1 MLALVLFLQLAKGCK
16 IIHRLSN
23 IFYRLKFLQKD
34 VDSMFKNKNFSILLF
49 GRLIT
54 NFGDSIYSI
63 ATLTLIYTLT
73 KSTFY
78 SGITLFLISFTA
90 ILQIFVSPIISK
102 FNVKRFL
109 IISQL
114 FQAIILLAITY
125 LIYINK
131 LQITTL
137 IIFIVCISFI
147 NQIVYPVQL
156 ALLPKI
162 VKQEDL
168 VKANSLFSIA
178 YQGSDALFNSIGGF
192 IITVFGT
199 IYAFIINSITF
210 FINSFIFIFLS
221 NNLSKNSNTIQE
233 NYFSKLS
240 SGIKIWNTP
249 LLKPLLIGIIIIN
262 FSTSS
267 LLTLLP
273 EYSETS
279 YFYGILLS
287 ASGLGILI
295 GAFLSNS
302 QTLKNIR
309 LSALYTTFTLGIALS
324 WGALSIVNNN
334 SITNKIVNFLLFLFG
349 WILIGILNTYSQT
362 MIQCIIS
369 KDKLDVAM
377 STMIG
382 LSIALSPLGAL
393 LAGVLSIK
401 YSIKTIIII
410 TSLLIFSIFLFWLF
424 NKNIRNL
431 PSFSKL
437 LEIRN

>member
-1 MLALVLFLQLAKGCK
+1 
-16 IIHRLSN
+16 
-23 IFYRLKFLQKD
+23 
-34 VDSMFKNKNFSILLF
+34 MFKNKNFSILLF

-63 ATLTLIYTLT
+63 ATLTLIYSLT

-90 ILQIFVSPIISK
+90 ILQIFISPIISK
-102 FNVKRFL
+102 FDVKKFL

-114 FQAIILLAITY
+114 IQAIILLVITY
-125 LIYINK
+125 LIFINK
-131 LQITTL
+131 LHITTL

-147 NQIVYPVQL
+147 NQIVYPIQL

-162 VKQEDL
+162 VRQEDL
-168 VKANSLFSIA
+168 IKVNSLFSIT

-192 IITVFGT
+192 IITIFGT
-199 IYAFIINSITF
+199 IYAFIINSLTF
-210 FINSFIFIFLS
+210 FINSVLFIFLS
-221 NNLSKNSNTIQE
+221 SDLSKNEKTITTQE
-233 NYFSKLS
+233 NYLSKLS
-240 SGIKIWNTP
+240 NGIKIWNAP

-262 FSTSS
+262 FSISS
-267 LLTLLP
+267 LLTILP

-295 GAFLSNS
+295 GAFLSNKKI
-302 QTLKNIR
+302 LKNIR
-309 LSALYTTFTLGIALS
+309 LGTLYITFAFGIAVS
-324 WGALSIVNNN
+324 WGLLSILNNN
-334 SITNKIVNFLLFLFG
+334 SITNRIINFSLFLFG

-362 MIQCIIS
+362 MIQCIVN

-382 LSIALSPLGAL
+382 LSIAFSPLGAL
-393 LAGVLSIK
+393 MAGILSIK
-401 YSIKTIIII
+401 YNTKIIIII
-410 TSLLIFSIFLFWLF
+410 TSLLILSIFLFWLF
-424 NKNIRNL
+424 NNNIRKL
-431 PSFSKL
+431 PSFSNLTEKDNIL
-437 LEIRN
+437 

>member
-1 MLALVLFLQLAKGCK
+1 
-16 IIHRLSN
+16 
-23 IFYRLKFLQKD
+23 
-34 VDSMFKNKNFSILLF
+34 MFKNKNFSILLF

-90 ILQIFVSPIISK
+90 ILQIFVSPLISK

-125 LIYINK
+125 LIYVNK

-147 NQIVYPVQL
+147 NQIVYPIQL

-210 FINSFIFIFLS
+210 FINSAIFIFLS
-221 NNLSKNSNTIQE
+221 NDLSKNTNSVQE

-249 LLKPLLIGIIIIN
+249 LLKPLLIGITIIN

-302 QTLKNIR
+302 QMLKNIR
-309 LSALYTTFTLGIALS
+309 LSVLYTTFTLGIGLS

-334 SITNKIVNFLLFLFG
+334 SIPNKIINFSLFLFG

-382 LSIALSPLGAL
+382 LSIAFSPLGAL

-437 LEIRN
+437 LEIRD

>member
-1 MLALVLFLQLAKGCK
+1 
-16 IIHRLSN
+16 
-23 IFYRLKFLQKD
+23 
-34 VDSMFKNKNFSILLF
+34 MFKNKNFSILLF

-90 ILQIFVSPIISK
+90 ILQIFVSPLISK

-137 IIFIVCISFI
+137 IIFIVCLSFI

-192 IITVFGT
+192 IITAFGT

-210 FINSFIFIFLS
+210 FINSFIFVFLS
-221 NNLSKNSNTIQE
+221 NNLSKNTNSIQE
-233 NYFSKLS
+233 NYFTKLS

-302 QTLKNIR
+302 QILKNIR
-309 LSALYTTFTLGIALS
+309 LSVLYTTFTLGIGLS
-324 WGALSIVNNN
+324 WGALSILNNN
-334 SITNKIVNFLLFLFG
+334 SITNKIINFSLFLFG

-382 LSIALSPLGAL
+382 LSIAFSPLGAL

-437 LEIRN
+437 LEIRD

>member
-1 MLALVLFLQLAKGCK
+1 
-16 IIHRLSN
+16 
-23 IFYRLKFLQKD
+23 
-34 VDSMFKNKNFSILLF
+34 MFKNKNFSILLF

-78 SGITLFLISFTA
+78 SGITLFLVSFTA
-90 ILQIFVSPIISK
+90 ILQIFISPLISK

-109 IISQL
+109 IVSQL
-114 FQAIILLAITY
+114 FQAIILLVITY
-125 LIYINK
+125 LIYVNK

-147 NQIVYPVQL
+147 NQIVYPIQL

-210 FINSFIFIFLS
+210 FINSAIFIFLS
-221 NNLSKNSNTIQE
+221 NDLSKNTNLIQE
-233 NYFSKLS
+233 NYFTKLS
-240 SGIKIWNTP
+240 SGIKIWNTS

-302 QTLKNIR
+302 QILKNIR
-309 LSALYTTFTLGIALS
+309 LSVLYTTFTLGIGLS
-324 WGALSIVNNN
+324 WGALSILNNN
-334 SITNKIVNFLLFLFG
+334 SITNKIINFSLFLFG

-369 KDKLDVAM
+369 KDKLNVAM

-382 LSIALSPLGAL
+382 LSIAFSPLGAL

-437 LEIRN
+437 LEIRD

>member
-1 MLALVLFLQLAKGCK
+1 
-16 IIHRLSN
+16 
-23 IFYRLKFLQKD
+23 
-34 VDSMFKNKNFSILLF
+34 MFKNKNFSILLF

-90 ILQIFVSPIISK
+90 ILQIFISPLISK

-125 LIYINK
+125 LIYVNK

-147 NQIVYPVQL
+147 NQIVYPIQL

-178 YQGSDALFNSIGGF
+178 YQGSNALFNSIGGF

-210 FINSFIFIFLS
+210 FINSTIFIFLS
-221 NNLSKNSNTIQE
+221 NDLSKNTNSVQE

-240 SGIKIWNTP
+240 SGIKIWTTP

-295 GAFLSNS
+295 GASLSNS
-302 QTLKNIR
+302 QILKNIR
-309 LSALYTTFTLGIALS
+309 LSVLYTTFTLGIGLS
-324 WGALSIVNNN
+324 WGALSILNNN
-334 SITNKIVNFLLFLFG
+334 SITNKIINFSLFLFG

-382 LSIALSPLGAL
+382 LSIAFSPLGAL

-437 LEIRN
+437 LEIRD

>member
-1 MLALVLFLQLAKGCK
+1 
-16 IIHRLSN
+16 
-23 IFYRLKFLQKD
+23 
-34 VDSMFKNKNFSILLF
+34 MFKNKNFSILLF

-90 ILQIFVSPIISK
+90 ILQIFVSPLISK

-114 FQAIILLAITY
+114 FQAIILLVITY
-125 LIYINK
+125 LIYVNK

-178 YQGSDALFNSIGGF
+178 YQGSDAFFNSIGGF

-210 FINSFIFIFLS
+210 FINSFIFISLS
-221 NNLSKNSNTIQE
+221 NNLSKNTNTIQE

-295 GAFLSNS
+295 GAFLSNNKI
-302 QTLKNIR
+302 LKNIR
-309 LSALYTTFTLGIALS
+309 LSVLYTTFTLGIALS
-324 WGALSIVNNN
+324 WSPLSILNNN
-334 SITNKIVNFLLFLFG
+334 SITNKIINFLLFLFG

-382 LSIALSPLGAL
+382 LSIAFSPLGAL
-393 LAGVLSIK
+393 LAGVLSVK

-437 LEIRN
+437 LEIRD

>member
-1 MLALVLFLQLAKGCK
+1 
-16 IIHRLSN
+16 
-23 IFYRLKFLQKD
+23 
-34 VDSMFKNKNFSILLF
+34 MFKNKNFSILLF

-54 NFGDSIYSI
+54 NLGDSIYSI

-90 ILQIFVSPIISK
+90 ILQILISPIISK
-102 FNVKRFL
+102 FDVKRFL

-114 FQAIILLAITY
+114 LQAIILLVITY
-125 LIYINK
+125 LICVNK

-147 NQIVYPVQL
+147 NQIVYPIQL

-199 IYAFIINSITF
+199 IYAFITNSITF

-221 NNLSKNSNTIQE
+221 NDLSKNTNTIQE

-240 SGIKIWNTP
+240 SGMKIWNTP

-287 ASGLGILI
+287 VSGLGILI

-302 QTLKNIR
+302 QILKNIR
-309 LSALYTTFTLGIALS
+309 LGVLYTTFTLGIALS

-382 LSIALSPLGAL
+382 LSIAFSPLGAL

-424 NKNIRNL
+424 NNNIRKL

-437 LEIRN
+437 LEKRD

>member
-1 MLALVLFLQLAKGCK
+1 
-16 IIHRLSN
+16 
-23 IFYRLKFLQKD
+23 
-34 VDSMFKNKNFSILLF
+34 MFKNKNFSILLF

-63 ATLTLIYTLT
+63 ATLTLIYSLT

-90 ILQIFVSPIISK
+90 ILQIFISPIISK
-102 FNVKRFL
+102 FDVKKFL

-114 FQAIILLAITY
+114 IQAIILLVITY
-125 LIYINK
+125 LIFINK
-131 LQITTL
+131 LHITTL

-147 NQIVYPVQL
+147 NQIVYPIQL

-162 VKQEDL
+162 VRQEDL
-168 VKANSLFSIA
+168 VKVNSLFSIT

-192 IITVFGT
+192 IITIFGT
-199 IYAFIINSITF
+199 IYAFIINSLTF
-210 FINSFIFIFLS
+210 FINSVLFIFLS
-221 NNLSKNSNTIQE
+221 SDLSKNEKTITTQE
-233 NYFSKLS
+233 NYLSKLS
-240 SGIKIWNTP
+240 NGIKIWNTP

-267 LLTLLP
+267 LLTILP

-295 GAFLSNS
+295 GAFLSNT
-302 QTLKNIR
+302 QILKNIR
-309 LSALYTTFTLGIALS
+309 LSILYTTFTLGIALS
-324 WGALSIVNNN
+324 WGTLSILNNN
-334 SITNKIVNFLLFLFG
+334 SIINKIINFSLFLFG

-382 LSIALSPLGAL
+382 LSIAFSPLGAL
-393 LAGVLSIK
+393 IAGILSIK
-401 YSIKTIIII
+401 YNTKTIIII
-410 TSLLIFSIFLFWLF
+410 TSLLIFCVFLFWLY
-424 NKNIRNL
+424 NNNIRKL
-431 PSFSKL
+431 PSFSNLTKEDNNL
-437 LEIRN
+437 

>member
-1 MLALVLFLQLAKGCK
+1 
-16 IIHRLSN
+16 
-23 IFYRLKFLQKD
+23 
-34 VDSMFKNKNFSILLF
+34 MFKNKNFSILLF

-90 ILQIFVSPIISK
+90 ILQIVVSPLISK

-114 FQAIILLAITY
+114 FQAIILLVITY

-137 IIFIVCISFI
+137 IVFIVCISFI

-221 NNLSKNSNTIQE
+221 NNLSKNTNTIQE

-249 LLKPLLIGIIIIN
+249 LLKPLLIGIIVIN

-295 GAFLSNS
+295 GAFLSNKKIL
-302 QTLKNIR
+302 QNIK
-309 LSALYTTFTLGIALS
+309 LGTLYTTFTLGIALS
-324 WGALSIVNNN
+324 WGSLSILNNN
-334 SITNKIVNFLLFLFG
+334 SITNKIINFLLFLFG

-382 LSIALSPLGAL
+382 LSIAFSPLGAL

-437 LEIRN
+437 LE

>member
-1 MLALVLFLQLAKGCK
+1 
-16 IIHRLSN
+16 
-23 IFYRLKFLQKD
+23 
-34 VDSMFKNKNFSILLF
+34 MFKNKNFSILLF

-63 ATLTLIYTLT
+63 ATLTLIYSLT

-90 ILQIFVSPIISK
+90 ILQIFISPIISK
-102 FNVKRFL
+102 FDVKKFL

-114 FQAIILLAITY
+114 IQAIILLVITY
-125 LIYINK
+125 LIFINK
-131 LQITTL
+131 LHITTL

-147 NQIVYPVQL
+147 NQIVYPIQL
-156 ALLPKI
+156 GLLPKI
-162 VKQEDL
+162 VKQQEL

-199 IYAFIINSITF
+199 IFAFIINSLTF
-210 FINSFIFIFLS
+210 FINSVLFIFLS
-221 NNLSKNSNTIQE
+221 SDLSKNEKNITTQE
-233 NYFSKLS
+233 NYLSKLS
-240 SGIKIWNTP
+240 NGIKIWNTP

-267 LLTLLP
+267 LLTVLP

-295 GAFLSNS
+295 GAFLSNKKI
-302 QTLKNIR
+302 LKNIR
-309 LSALYTTFTLGIALS
+309 LGTLYITFAFGIAVS
-324 WGALSIVNNN
+324 WGLLSILNNN
-334 SITNKIVNFLLFLFG
+334 SITNKIINFSLFLFG

-362 MIQCIIS
+362 MIQCIVN

-382 LSIALSPLGAL
+382 LSIAFSPLGAL
-393 LAGVLSIK
+393 IAGILSIK
-401 YSIKTIIII
+401 YNTKTIIII
-410 TSLLIFSIFLFWLF
+410 TSLLIFCVFLFWLF
-424 NKNIRNL
+424 NNNIRKL
-431 PSFSKL
+431 PSFSNLTKEDNNL
-437 LEIRN
+437 

>member
-1 MLALVLFLQLAKGCK
+1 
-16 IIHRLSN
+16 
-23 IFYRLKFLQKD
+23 
-34 VDSMFKNKNFSILLF
+34 MFKNKNFSILLF

-63 ATLTLIYTLT
+63 ATLTLIYSLT

-90 ILQIFVSPIISK
+90 ILQIFISPIISN
-102 FNVKRFL
+102 FNVKYFL

-114 FQAIILLAITY
+114 LQAIILLVITY
-125 LIYINK
+125 LIFIDK
-131 LQITTL
+131 LHITTL

-147 NQIVYPVQL
+147 NQIVYPIQL
-156 ALLPKI
+156 SLLPKI
-162 VKQEDL
+162 VKQQEL

-199 IYAFIINSITF
+199 IFAFIINSFTF
-210 FINSFIFIFLS
+210 FVNSILFIFLS
-221 NNLSKNSNTIQE
+221 SDLSKNEKTTNSTQE
-233 NYFSKLS
+233 NYLSKLS
-240 SGIKIWNTP
+240 SGIKIWNKP

-267 LLTLLP
+267 LLTVLP

-295 GAFLSNS
+295 GAFLSNT
-302 QTLKNIR
+302 QILKNIR
-309 LSALYTTFTLGIALS
+309 LSILYTTFILGIALS
-324 WGALSIVNNN
+324 WGTLSILNNN
-334 SITNKIVNFLLFLFG
+334 SIINKIINFSLFLFG
-349 WILIGILNTYSQT
+349 WVLIGILNTYSQT
-362 MIQCIIS
+362 MIQCVIS
-369 KDKLDVAM
+369 KDELDVAM

-382 LSIALSPLGAL
+382 LSIAFSPLGAL
-393 LAGVLSIK
+393 IAGILSIK
-401 YSIKTIIII
+401 YNTKTIIII
-410 TSLLIFSIFLFWLF
+410 TSLLIFCVFLFWLF
-424 NKNIRNL
+424 NNNIRKL
-431 PSFSKL
+431 PSFSNLTKEDNNL
-437 LEIRN
+437 

>member
-1 MLALVLFLQLAKGCK
+1 
-16 IIHRLSN
+16 
-23 IFYRLKFLQKD
+23 
-34 VDSMFKNKNFSILLF
+34 MFKNKNFSILLF

-90 ILQIFVSPIISK
+90 ILQIFVSPLISK

-221 NNLSKNSNTIQE
+221 NDLSKNTNTIQE
-233 NYFSKLS
+233 NYFTKLS

-302 QTLKNIR
+302 QILKNIR
-309 LSALYTTFTLGIALS
+309 LSVLYTTFTLGIGLS
-324 WGALSIVNNN
+324 WGALSILNNN
-334 SITNKIVNFLLFLFG
+334 SITNKIINFSLFLFG

-382 LSIALSPLGAL
+382 LSIAFSPLGAL

-437 LEIRN
+437 LEIRD

>member
-1 MLALVLFLQLAKGCK
+1 
-16 IIHRLSN
+16 
-23 IFYRLKFLQKD
+23 
-34 VDSMFKNKNFSILLF
+34 MFKNKNFSLLLF

-90 ILQIFVSPIISK
+90 ILQIFISPIINK

-114 FQAIILLAITY
+114 LQAIILLVITY
-125 LIYINK
+125 LIYVNK
-131 LQITTL
+131 LQITML

-147 NQIVYPVQL
+147 NQIVYPIQL

-178 YQGSDALFNSIGGF
+178 YQGSDALFNSIGGY
-192 IITVFGT
+192 IISIFGT
-199 IYAFIINSITF
+199 IFAFIINSITF
-210 FINSFIFIFLS
+210 FINSTLFIFLS
-221 NNLSKNSNTIQE
+221 DDLSKNENTNTIQE

-279 YFYGILLS
+279 YFYGVLLS

-302 QTLKNIR
+302 QILKNIR
-309 LSALYTTFTLGIALS
+309 LGVLYTTFTLGIGLS
-324 WGALSIVNNN
+324 WGALSIINNN
-334 SITNKIVNFLLFLFG
+334 SITNKIINFSLFLFG

-362 MIQCIIS
+362 MIQCIVS

-382 LSIALSPLGAL
+382 LSIAFSPLGAL
-393 LAGVLSIK
+393 LTGVLSIK
-401 YSIKTIIII
+401 YNIETIIII

-437 LEIRN
+437 LEKGD

>member
-1 MLALVLFLQLAKGCK
+1 
-16 IIHRLSN
+16 
-23 IFYRLKFLQKD
+23 
-34 VDSMFKNKNFSILLF
+34 MFKNKNFSILLF

-63 ATLTLIYTLT
+63 ATLTLIYSLT

-90 ILQIFVSPIISK
+90 ILQIFISPIISN
-102 FNVKRFL
+102 FNVKYFL

-114 FQAIILLAITY
+114 LQAIILLVITY
-125 LIYINK
+125 LIFIDK
-131 LQITTL
+131 LHITTL

-147 NQIVYPVQL
+147 NQIVYPIQL
-156 ALLPKI
+156 SLLPKI
-162 VKQEDL
+162 VKQQEL

-199 IYAFIINSITF
+199 IFAFIINSFTF
-210 FINSFIFIFLS
+210 FVNSILFIFLS
-221 NNLSKNSNTIQE
+221 SDLSKNEKTTNSTQE
-233 NYFSKLS
+233 NYLSKLS
-240 SGIKIWNTP
+240 SGIKIWNKP

-267 LLTLLP
+267 LLTVLP

-295 GAFLSNS
+295 GAFLSNT
-302 QTLKNIR
+302 QILKNIR
-309 LSALYTTFTLGIALS
+309 LSILYTTFTLGIALS
-324 WGALSIVNNN
+324 WETLSILNNN
-334 SITNKIVNFLLFLFG
+334 SIINKIINFSLFLFG
-349 WILIGILNTYSQT
+349 WVLIGILNTYSQT
-362 MIQCIIS
+362 MIQCVIS
-369 KDKLDVAM
+369 KDELDVAM

-382 LSIALSPLGAL
+382 LSIAFSPLGAL
-393 LAGVLSIK
+393 IAGILSIK
-401 YSIKTIIII
+401 YNTKTIIII
-410 TSLLIFSIFLFWLF
+410 TSLLIFCVFLFWLF
-424 NKNIRNL
+424 NNNIRKL
-431 PSFSKL
+431 PSFSNLTKEDNNL
-437 LEIRN
+437 

>member
-1 MLALVLFLQLAKGCK
+1 
-16 IIHRLSN
+16 
-23 IFYRLKFLQKD
+23 
-34 VDSMFKNKNFSILLF
+34 MFKNKNFSILLF

-90 ILQIFVSPIISK
+90 ILQIFVSPLIIK

-114 FQAIILLAITY
+114 FQAIILLTITY

-221 NNLSKNSNTIQE
+221 NNLSKNTNTIQE

-240 SGIKIWNTP
+240 SGMKIWNTP

-302 QTLKNIR
+302 QILKNIR
-309 LSALYTTFTLGIALS
+309 LSVLYTTFTLGIALS
-324 WGALSIVNNN
+324 WSTLSIVNNN
-334 SITNKIVNFLLFLFG
+334 SIINKIINFSLFLFG

-437 LEIRN
+437 LEIID

>member
-1 MLALVLFLQLAKGCK
+1 
-16 IIHRLSN
+16 
-23 IFYRLKFLQKD
+23 
-34 VDSMFKNKNFSILLF
+34 MFKNKNFSLLLF

-90 ILQIFVSPIISK
+90 ILQIFVSPLISK

-210 FINSFIFIFLS
+210 FINTFIFIFLS
-221 NNLSKNSNTIQE
+221 NNLSKNTNTIQE

-302 QTLKNIR
+302 QILKNIR
-309 LSALYTTFTLGIALS
+309 LSTLYTTFTLGIALS

-334 SITNKIVNFLLFLFG
+334 FITNKIVNFLLFLFG

-382 LSIALSPLGAL
+382 LSIAFSPLGAL

-437 LEIRN
+437 LEIRD

>member
-1 MLALVLFLQLAKGCK
+1 
-16 IIHRLSN
+16 
-23 IFYRLKFLQKD
+23 
-34 VDSMFKNKNFSILLF
+34 MFKNKNFSILLF

-90 ILQIFVSPIISK
+90 ILQIFVSPLISK

-125 LIYINK
+125 LIYVNK

-147 NQIVYPVQL
+147 NQIVYPIQL
-156 ALLPKI
+156 SLLPKI
-162 VKQEDL
+162 VKQQEL

-199 IYAFIINSITF
+199 IFAFIINSFTF
-210 FINSFIFIFLS
+210 FVNSILFIFLS
-221 NNLSKNSNTIQE
+221 SDLSKNEKTTNSTQE
-233 NYFSKLS
+233 NYLSKLS
-240 SGIKIWNTP
+240 SGIKIWNKP
-249 LLKPLLIGIIIIN
+249 LLKLLLIGIIIIN

-267 LLTLLP
+267 LLTVLP

-295 GAFLSNS
+295 GAFLSNKKI
-302 QTLKNIR
+302 LKNIR
-309 LSALYTTFTLGIALS
+309 LGTLYITFAFGIAVS
-324 WGALSIVNNN
+324 WGLLSILNNN
-334 SITNKIVNFLLFLFG
+334 SITNKIINFSLFLFG

-362 MIQCIIS
+362 MIQCIVN

-393 LAGVLSIK
+393 FAGILSIK
-401 YSIKTIIII
+401 FNTKIIIII
-410 TSLLIFSIFLFWLF
+410 TSLLIFVVFLLWIH
-424 NKNIRNL
+424 NRKIQKL
-431 PSFSKL
+431 PSFNNL
-437 LEIRN
+437 LEEER

>member
-1 MLALVLFLQLAKGCK
+1 
-16 IIHRLSN
+16 
-23 IFYRLKFLQKD
+23 
-34 VDSMFKNKNFSILLF
+34 MFKNKNFSILLF

-90 ILQIFVSPIISK
+90 ILQIFVSPLISK
-102 FNVKRFL
+102 FNIKRFL

-114 FQAIILLAITY
+114 FQAIILLVITY
-125 LIYINK
+125 LIYVNK

-137 IIFIVCISFI
+137 IVFIVCISFI

-210 FINSFIFIFLS
+210 FVNSFMFIFLS
-221 NNLSKNSNTIQE
+221 NNLSKNTNTVQE

-302 QTLKNIR
+302 QILKNIR
-309 LSALYTTFTLGIALS
+309 LSTLYTTFTLGIALS

-382 LSIALSPLGAL
+382 LSIAFSPLGAL

-437 LEIRN
+437 LEIRD

>member
-1 MLALVLFLQLAKGCK
+1 
-16 IIHRLSN
+16 
-23 IFYRLKFLQKD
+23 
-34 VDSMFKNKNFSILLF
+34 MFKNKNFSILLF

-63 ATLTLIYTLT
+63 ATLTLIYSLT

-90 ILQIFVSPIISK
+90 ILQIFISPIISK
-102 FNVKRFL
+102 FNVKYFL

-114 FQAIILLAITY
+114 LQAIILLVITY
-125 LIYINK
+125 LIFIDK
-131 LQITTL
+131 LHITTL

-147 NQIVYPVQL
+147 NQIVYPIQL

-221 NNLSKNSNTIQE
+221 NNLSKNTNTIQE

-302 QTLKNIR
+302 QILKNIR
-309 LSALYTTFTLGIALS
+309 LSVLYTTFTLGIALS

-382 LSIALSPLGAL
+382 LSIAFSPLGAL

-437 LEIRN
+437 LEIRD

>member
-1 MLALVLFLQLAKGCK
+1 
-16 IIHRLSN
+16 
-23 IFYRLKFLQKD
+23 
-34 VDSMFKNKNFSILLF
+34 MFKNKNFSILLF

-90 ILQIFVSPIISK
+90 ILQIFVSPLISK

-114 FQAIILLAITY
+114 FQAIILLVITY
-125 LIYINK
+125 LIYVNK

-221 NNLSKNSNTIQE
+221 NNLSKNTNTIQE

-302 QTLKNIR
+302 QILKNIR
-309 LSALYTTFTLGIALS
+309 LSVLYTTFTLGIGLS

-334 SITNKIVNFLLFLFG
+334 SITNKIINFSLFLFG

-382 LSIALSPLGAL
+382 LSIAFSPLGAL

-437 LEIRN
+437 LEIRD

>member
-1 MLALVLFLQLAKGCK
+1 
-16 IIHRLSN
+16 
-23 IFYRLKFLQKD
+23 
-34 VDSMFKNKNFSILLF
+34 MFKNKNFSILLF

-90 ILQIFVSPIISK
+90 ILQIFISPLISK

-125 LIYINK
+125 LIYVNK

-147 NQIVYPVQL
+147 NQIVYPIQL

-168 VKANSLFSIA
+168 IKANSLFSIA
-178 YQGSDALFNSIGGF
+178 YQGSDAFFNSIGGF

-210 FINSFIFIFLS
+210 FINSAIFIFLS
-221 NNLSKNSNTIQE
+221 NDLSKNTNSIQE
-233 NYFSKLS
+233 NYFTKLS

-295 GAFLSNS
+295 GAFLSNKKI
-302 QTLKNIR
+302 LKNIR
-309 LSALYTTFTLGIALS
+309 LGTLYITFAFGIAVS
-324 WGALSIVNNN
+324 WGLLSILNNN
-334 SITNKIVNFLLFLFG
+334 SITNKIINFSLFLFG

-362 MIQCIIS
+362 MIQCIVN

-393 LAGVLSIK
+393 FAGILSIK
-401 YSIKTIIII
+401 FNTKIIIII
-410 TSLLIFSIFLFWLF
+410 TSLLIFVVFLLWIH
-424 NKNIRNL
+424 NRKIQKL
-431 PSFSKL
+431 PSFNNL
-437 LEIRN
+437 LEEER

>member
-1 MLALVLFLQLAKGCK
+1 
-16 IIHRLSN
+16 
-23 IFYRLKFLQKD
+23 
-34 VDSMFKNKNFSILLF
+34 MFKNKNFSILLF

-63 ATLTLIYTLT
+63 ATLTLIYSLT

-90 ILQIFVSPIISK
+90 ILQIFISPIISK
-102 FNVKRFL
+102 FDVKKFL

-114 FQAIILLAITY
+114 IQAIILLVITY
-125 LIYINK
+125 LIFINK
-131 LQITTL
+131 LHITTL

-147 NQIVYPVQL
+147 NQIVYPIQL
-156 ALLPKI
+156 GLLPKI
-162 VKQEDL
+162 VKQQEL

-192 IITVFGT
+192 IITIFGS
-199 IYAFIINSITF
+199 IYAFIINSLTF
-210 FINSFIFIFLS
+210 FINSVLFIFLS
-221 NNLSKNSNTIQE
+221 SDLSKNEKTITTQE
-233 NYFSKLS
+233 NYLSKLS
-240 SGIKIWNTP
+240 SGIKIWNKP

-267 LLTLLP
+267 LLTVLP

-295 GAFLSNS
+295 GAFLSNKKI
-302 QTLKNIR
+302 LKNIR
-309 LSALYTTFTLGIALS
+309 LGTLYITFAFGIAVS
-324 WGALSIVNNN
+324 WGLLSILNNN
-334 SITNKIVNFLLFLFG
+334 SITNKIINFSLFLFG

-362 MIQCIIS
+362 MIQCIVN

-382 LSIALSPLGAL
+382 LSIAFSPLGAL
-393 LAGVLSIK
+393 IAGILSIK
-401 YSIKTIIII
+401 YNTKTIIII
-410 TSLLIFSIFLFWLF
+410 TSLLIFCVFLFWLF
-424 NKNIRNL
+424 NNNIRKL
-431 PSFSKL
+431 PSFSNLTKEDNNL
-437 LEIRN
+437 

>member
-1 MLALVLFLQLAKGCK
+1 MFFIVK
-16 IIHRLSN
+16 IFI
-23 IFYRLKFLQKD
+23 KD

-63 ATLTLIYTLT
+63 ATLTLIYSLT

-90 ILQIFVSPIISK
+90 ILQIFISPIISK
-102 FNVKRFL
+102 FDVKKFL

-114 FQAIILLAITY
+114 IQAIILLVITY
-125 LIYINK
+125 LIFINK
-131 LQITTL
+131 LHITTL

-147 NQIVYPVQL
+147 NQIVYPIQL

-162 VKQEDL
+162 VRQEDL
-168 VKANSLFSIA
+168 VKVNSLFSIT

-192 IITVFGT
+192 IITIFGS
-199 IYAFIINSITF
+199 IYAFIINSLTF
-210 FINSFIFIFLS
+210 FINSVLFIFLS
-221 NNLSKNSNTIQE
+221 SDLSKNEKTITTQE
-233 NYFSKLS
+233 NYLSKLS
-240 SGIKIWNTP
+240 NGIKIWNTP

-267 LLTLLP
+267 LLTILP

-295 GAFLSNS
+295 GAFLSNKKI
-302 QTLKNIR
+302 LKNIR
-309 LSALYTTFTLGIALS
+309 LGTLYITFAFGIAVS
-324 WGALSIVNNN
+324 WGLLSILNNN
-334 SITNKIVNFLLFLFG
+334 SITNRIINFSLFLFG

-362 MIQCIIS
+362 MIQCIVN

-382 LSIALSPLGAL
+382 LSIAFSPLGAL
-393 LAGVLSIK
+393 MAGISSIK
-401 YSIKTIIII
+401 YNTKIIIFI
-410 TSLLIFSIFLFWLF
+410 TSLLILSIFLFWLF
-424 NKNIRNL
+424 NNNIRKL
-431 PSFSKL
+431 PSFSNLTEKDNIL
-437 LEIRN
+437 

>member
-1 MLALVLFLQLAKGCK
+1 
-16 IIHRLSN
+16 
-23 IFYRLKFLQKD
+23 
-34 VDSMFKNKNFSILLF
+34 MFKNKNFSILLF

-63 ATLTLIYTLT
+63 ATLTLIYSLT

-90 ILQIFVSPIISK
+90 ILQIFISPIISK
-102 FNVKRFL
+102 FNVKYFL

-114 FQAIILLAITY
+114 LQAIILLVITY
-125 LIYINK
+125 LIFIDK
-131 LQITTL
+131 LHITTL

-147 NQIVYPVQL
+147 NQIVYPIQL
-156 ALLPKI
+156 SLLPKI
-162 VKQEDL
+162 VKQQEL

-199 IYAFIINSITF
+199 IFAFIINSFTF
-210 FINSFIFIFLS
+210 FVNSILFIFLS
-221 NNLSKNSNTIQE
+221 SDLSKNEKTTNSTQE
-233 NYFSKLS
+233 NYLSKLS
-240 SGIKIWNTP
+240 SGIKIWNKP

-267 LLTLLP
+267 LLTVLP

-295 GAFLSNS
+295 GAFLSNT
-302 QTLKNIR
+302 QILKNIR
-309 LSALYTTFTLGIALS
+309 LSILYTTFTLGIALS
-324 WGALSIVNNN
+324 WGTLSILNNN
-334 SITNKIVNFLLFLFG
+334 SIINKIINFSLFLFG
-349 WILIGILNTYSQT
+349 WVLIGILNTYSQT
-362 MIQCIIS
+362 MIQCVIS
-369 KDKLDVAM
+369 KDELDVAM

-382 LSIALSPLGAL
+382 LSIAFSPLGAL
-393 LAGVLSIK
+393 IAGILSIK
-401 YSIKTIIII
+401 YNTKTIIII
-410 TSLLIFSIFLFWLF
+410 TSLLIFCVFLFWLF
-424 NKNIRNL
+424 NNNIRKL
-431 PSFSKL
+431 PSFSNLTKEDNNL
-437 LEIRN
+437 

>member
-1 MLALVLFLQLAKGCK
+1 
-16 IIHRLSN
+16 
-23 IFYRLKFLQKD
+23 
-34 VDSMFKNKNFSILLF
+34 MFKNKNFSILLF

-63 ATLTLIYTLT
+63 AILSLIYTLT

-78 SGITLFLISFTA
+78 SGITLFLISFTS
-90 ILQIFVSPIISK
+90 ILQIFISPIISK
-102 FNVKRFL
+102 FDVKKFL

-114 FQAIILLAITY
+114 LQAIILLFITY
-125 LIYINK
+125 LIFIDK
-131 LQITTL
+131 LHITTL

-147 NQIVYPVQL
+147 NQIVYPIQL
-156 ALLPKI
+156 GLLPKI
-162 VKQEDL
+162 VKQQEL

-192 IITVFGT
+192 IITIFGS
-199 IYAFIINSITF
+199 IYAFIINSLTF
-210 FINSFIFIFLS
+210 FINSVLFIFLS
-221 NNLSKNSNTIQE
+221 SDLSSNENTNTIQE
-233 NYFSKLS
+233 NYLSKLS
-240 SGIKIWNTP
+240 SDIKIWNTP

-267 LLTLLP
+267 LLTILP

-295 GAFLSNS
+295 GAFLSNK
-302 QTLKNIR
+302 QILKNIG
-309 LSALYTTFTLGIALS
+309 LCTLYTTFTLGIALS
-324 WGALSIVNNN
+324 WGALSILNNN
-334 SITNKIVNFLLFLFG
+334 SITNKIINFLLFLIG

-362 MIQCIIS
+362 MIQCIVS

-377 STMIG
+377 STMVG

-393 LAGVLSIK
+393 TAGILSIK
-401 YSIKTIIII
+401 CNTKTIIII
-410 TSLLIFSIFLFWLF
+410 TSLLIFVVFLLWIH
-424 NKNIRNL
+424 NKTIRKL
-431 PSFSKL
+431 PSFNNL
-437 LEIRN
+437 LEEER

>member
-1 MLALVLFLQLAKGCK
+1 
-16 IIHRLSN
+16 
-23 IFYRLKFLQKD
+23 
-34 VDSMFKNKNFSILLF
+34 MFKNKNFSILLF

-90 ILQIFVSPIISK
+90 ILQIFISPLISK

-125 LIYINK
+125 LIYVNK

-178 YQGSDALFNSIGGF
+178 YQGSDAFFNSIGGF

-210 FINSFIFIFLS
+210 FINSTIFIFLS
-221 NNLSKNSNTIQE
+221 NDLSKNTNSIQE
-233 NYFSKLS
+233 NYFTKLS

-302 QTLKNIR
+302 QILKNIR
-309 LSALYTTFTLGIALS
+309 LSVLYTTFTLGIGLS
-324 WGALSIVNNN
+324 WGALSILNNN
-334 SITNKIVNFLLFLFG
+334 SITNKIINFSLFLFG

-382 LSIALSPLGAL
+382 LSIAFSPLGAL

-437 LEIRN
+437 LKQEK

>member
-1 MLALVLFLQLAKGCK
+1 
-16 IIHRLSN
+16 
-23 IFYRLKFLQKD
+23 
-34 VDSMFKNKNFSILLF
+34 MFKNKNFSILLF

-63 ATLTLIYTLT
+63 ATLTLIYSLT

-90 ILQIFVSPIISK
+90 ILQIFISPIISK
-102 FNVKRFL
+102 FNVKYFL

-114 FQAIILLAITY
+114 LQAIILLVITY
-125 LIYINK
+125 LIFIDK
-131 LQITTL
+131 LHITIL

-147 NQIVYPVQL
+147 NQIVYPIQL
-156 ALLPKI
+156 SLLPKI
-162 VKQEDL
+162 VKQQEL

-199 IYAFIINSITF
+199 IFAFIINSFTF
-210 FINSFIFIFLS
+210 FVNSILFIFLS
-221 NNLSKNSNTIQE
+221 SDLSKNEKTNTTQD

-240 SGIKIWNTP
+240 SGIKIWNKP

-267 LLTLLP
+267 LLTVLP

-295 GAFLSNS
+295 GAFLSNT
-302 QTLKNIR
+302 QILKNIR
-309 LSALYTTFTLGIALS
+309 LSILYTTFSLGIALS
-324 WGALSIVNNN
+324 WGTLSILNNN
-334 SITNKIVNFLLFLFG
+334 SITNRIINFSLFLFG

-362 MIQCIIS
+362 MIQCVIS

-382 LSIALSPLGAL
+382 LSIAFTPLGAL
-393 LAGVLSIK
+393 IAGILSIK
-401 YSIKTIIII
+401 YNTKTIIII
-410 TSLLIFSIFLFWLF
+410 TSLLIFCVFLFWLF
-424 NKNIRNL
+424 NKNIRNI

-437 LEIRN
+437 LEKGD

>member
-1 MLALVLFLQLAKGCK
+1 
-16 IIHRLSN
+16 
-23 IFYRLKFLQKD
+23 
-34 VDSMFKNKNFSILLF
+34 MFKNKNFSILLF

-90 ILQIFVSPIISK
+90 ILQIFVSPLISK

-125 LIYINK
+125 LIYVNK

-147 NQIVYPVQL
+147 NQIVYPIQL

-168 VKANSLFSIA
+168 IKANSLFSIA

-192 IITVFGT
+192 IITAFGT

-210 FINSFIFIFLS
+210 FINSTIFIFLS
-221 NNLSKNSNTIQE
+221 NDLSKNTNSVQE

-287 ASGLGILI
+287 TSGLGILI

-302 QTLKNIR
+302 QILKNIR
-309 LSALYTTFTLGIALS
+309 LSVLYTTFTLGIGLS
-324 WGALSIVNNN
+324 WGALSILNNN
-334 SITNKIVNFLLFLFG
+334 SITNKIINFSLFLFG

-382 LSIALSPLGAL
+382 LSIAFSPLGAL

-437 LEIRN
+437 LEIRD

>member
-1 MLALVLFLQLAKGCK
+1 
-16 IIHRLSN
+16 
-23 IFYRLKFLQKD
+23 
-34 VDSMFKNKNFSILLF
+34 MFKNKNFSILLF

-63 ATLTLIYTLT
+63 ATLSLIYTLT

-90 ILQIFVSPIISK
+90 ILQIFISPIISK
-102 FNVKRFL
+102 FDVKKFL

-114 FQAIILLAITY
+114 LQAIILLVITY
-125 LIYINK
+125 LIFINK
-131 LQITTL
+131 LHITTL
-137 IIFIVCISFI
+137 IIFIVCINFI
-147 NQIVYPVQL
+147 NQIVYPIQL
-156 ALLPKI
+156 GLLPKI
-162 VKQEDL
+162 VKQQEL

-199 IYAFIINSITF
+199 IFAFIINSFTF
-210 FINSFIFIFLS
+210 FVNSILFIFLS
-221 NNLSKNSNTIQE
+221 SDLSKNEKTTNTTQE
-233 NYFSKLS
+233 NYLSKLS
-240 SGIKIWNTP
+240 SGIKIWNKP

-267 LLTLLP
+267 LLTVLP

-295 GAFLSNS
+295 GAFLSNT
-302 QTLKNIR
+302 QILKNIR
-309 LSALYTTFTLGIALS
+309 LSILYTTFTLGIALS
-324 WGALSIVNNN
+324 WETLSILNNN
-334 SITNKIVNFLLFLFG
+334 SIINKIINFSLFLFG

-382 LSIALSPLGAL
+382 LSIAFTPLGAL
-393 LAGVLSIK
+393 IAGILSIK
-401 YSIKTIIII
+401 YNTKTIIII
-410 TSLLIFSIFLFWLF
+410 TSLLIFCVFLFWLF
-424 NKNIRNL
+424 NNNIRKL
-431 PSFSKL
+431 PSFSNLTKEDNNL
-437 LEIRN
+437 

>member
-1 MLALVLFLQLAKGCK
+1 
-16 IIHRLSN
+16 
-23 IFYRLKFLQKD
+23 
-34 VDSMFKNKNFSILLF
+34 MFKNKNFSILLF

-90 ILQIFVSPIISK
+90 ILQIFVSPLISK

-114 FQAIILLAITY
+114 FQAIILLVITY
-125 LIYINK
+125 LIYVNK

-137 IIFIVCISFI
+137 IVFIVCISFI

-221 NNLSKNSNTIQE
+221 NNLSRNTNTIQE

-240 SGIKIWNTP
+240 SGMKIWNTS

-302 QTLKNIR
+302 QILKNIR
-309 LSALYTTFTLGIALS
+309 LSVLYTTFTLGIALS
-324 WGALSIVNNN
+324 WGALSILNNN
-334 SITNKIVNFLLFLFG
+334 SITNKIINFSLFLFC

-382 LSIALSPLGAL
+382 LSIAFSPLGAL

-437 LEIRN
+437 LEIKD

>member
-1 MLALVLFLQLAKGCK
+1 
-16 IIHRLSN
+16 
-23 IFYRLKFLQKD
+23 
-34 VDSMFKNKNFSILLF
+34 MFKNKNFSILLF

-90 ILQIFVSPIISK
+90 ILQIFISPLISK

-125 LIYINK
+125 LIYVNK
-131 LQITTL
+131 LQITML

-168 VKANSLFSIA
+168 IKANSLFSIA
-178 YQGSDALFNSIGGF
+178 YQGSDAFFNSIGGF

-210 FINSFIFIFLS
+210 FINSAIFIFLS
-221 NNLSKNSNTIQE
+221 NDLSKNTNSIQE
-233 NYFSKLS
+233 NYFTKLS

-302 QTLKNIR
+302 QILKNIR
-309 LSALYTTFTLGIALS
+309 LSVLYTTFTLGIGLS
-324 WGALSIVNNN
+324 WGALSVLNNN
-334 SITNKIVNFLLFLFG
+334 SITNKIINFSLFLFG

-377 STMIG
+377 STMIS
-382 LSIALSPLGAL
+382 LSIAFSPLEAL

-437 LEIRN
+437 LEIRD

>member
-1 MLALVLFLQLAKGCK
+1 
-16 IIHRLSN
+16 
-23 IFYRLKFLQKD
+23 
-34 VDSMFKNKNFSILLF
+34 MFKNKNFSLLLF

-90 ILQIFVSPIISK
+90 ILQIFISPIINK

-114 FQAIILLAITY
+114 LQAIILLVITY
-125 LIYINK
+125 LIYVNK
-131 LQITTL
+131 LQITML

-147 NQIVYPVQL
+147 NQIVYPIQL

-178 YQGSDALFNSIGGF
+178 YQGSDALFNSIGGY
-192 IITVFGT
+192 IISIFGT
-199 IYAFIINSITF
+199 IFAFIINSITF
-210 FINSFIFIFLS
+210 FINSTLFIFLS
-221 NNLSKNSNTIQE
+221 DDLSKNENTNTIQE

-279 YFYGILLS
+279 YFYGVLLS

-302 QTLKNIR
+302 QILKNIR
-309 LSALYTTFTLGIALS
+309 LGVLYTTFTLGIGLS
-324 WGALSIVNNN
+324 WGALSILNNN
-334 SITNKIVNFLLFLFG
+334 SLTNKIINFSLFLFG

-362 MIQCIIS
+362 MIQCIVS

-382 LSIALSPLGAL
+382 LSITFSPLGAL

-437 LEIRN
+437 LEKGD

>member
-1 MLALVLFLQLAKGCK
+1 
-16 IIHRLSN
+16 
-23 IFYRLKFLQKD
+23 
-34 VDSMFKNKNFSILLF
+34 MFKNKNFSILLF

-63 ATLTLIYTLT
+63 AILSLIYTLT

-90 ILQIFVSPIISK
+90 ILQIFISPIISK
-102 FNVKRFL
+102 FDVKKFL

-114 FQAIILLAITY
+114 IQAIILLVITY
-125 LIYINK
+125 LIFINK
-131 LQITTL
+131 LHITTL

-147 NQIVYPVQL
+147 NQIVYPIQL
-156 ALLPKI
+156 GLLPKI
-162 VKQEDL
+162 VKQQEL

-192 IITVFGT
+192 IITIFGS
-199 IYAFIINSITF
+199 IYAFIINSLTF
-210 FINSFIFIFLS
+210 FINSVLFIFLS
-221 NNLSKNSNTIQE
+221 SYLSKNEKTITTQE
-233 NYFSKLS
+233 NYLSKLS
-240 SGIKIWNTP
+240 SGIKIWNKP

-267 LLTLLP
+267 LLTVLP

-295 GAFLSNS
+295 GAFLSNT
-302 QTLKNIR
+302 QILKNIK
-309 LSALYTTFTLGIALS
+309 LSILYTTFTLGIALS
-324 WGALSIVNNN
+324 WETLSILNNN
-334 SITNKIVNFLLFLFG
+334 SIINKIINFSLFLFG

-362 MIQCIIS
+362 MIQCIVS

-382 LSIALSPLGAL
+382 LSIAFTPLGAL
-393 LAGVLSIK
+393 IAGILSIK
-401 YSIKTIIII
+401 YNTKTIIII
-410 TSLLIFSIFLFWLF
+410 TSLLIFCVFLFWLF
-424 NKNIRNL
+424 NNNIRKL
-431 PSFSKL
+431 PSFSNLTKEDNNL
-437 LEIRN
+437 

>member
-1 MLALVLFLQLAKGCK
+1 
-16 IIHRLSN
+16 
-23 IFYRLKFLQKD
+23 
-34 VDSMFKNKNFSILLF
+34 MFKNKNFSILLF

-90 ILQIFVSPIISK
+90 ILQIFVSPLISK
-102 FNVKRFL
+102 FNIKWFL

-125 LIYINK
+125 LIYVNMI
-131 LQITTL
+131 QITTL

-156 ALLPKI
+156 TLLPKI
-162 VKQEDL
+162 VKQQDL

-192 IITVFGT
+192 IITVFGA

-210 FINSFIFIFLS
+210 FINSTIFIFLS
-221 NNLSKNSNTIQE
+221 NDLSKNTNSVQE

-295 GAFLSNS
+295 GAFLSNN
-302 QTLKNIR
+302 QILKNIR
-309 LSALYTTFTLGIALS
+309 LSVLYTIFTLEIGLS
-324 WGALSIVNNN
+324 WGALSILNNN
-334 SITNKIVNFLLFLFG
+334 SITNKIINFSLFLFG

-382 LSIALSPLGAL
+382 LSIAFSPLGAL

-424 NKNIRNL
+424 NKNIKNL

-437 LEIRN
+437 LEIRD

>member
-1 MLALVLFLQLAKGCK
+1 
-16 IIHRLSN
+16 
-23 IFYRLKFLQKD
+23 
-34 VDSMFKNKNFSILLF
+34 MFKNKNFSILLF

-90 ILQIFVSPIISK
+90 ILQIFISPIISK

-114 FQAIILLAITY
+114 FQAIILLVITY

-137 IIFIVCISFI
+137 IIFIICISFI
-147 NQIVYPVQL
+147 NQVVYPIQL

-162 VKQEDL
+162 VKKEDL

-221 NNLSKNSNTIQE
+221 NNLSKNTNTIQE

-249 LLKPLLIGIIIIN
+249 LLKPLLMGIIIIN

-302 QTLKNIR
+302 QILKNIR
-309 LSALYTTFTLGIALS
+309 LSVLYTTFTLGIALS
-324 WGALSIVNNN
+324 WSALSIVNNN
-334 SITNKIVNFLLFLFG
+334 SIINKIINFSLFLFG

-437 LEIRN
+437 LEIID

>member
-1 MLALVLFLQLAKGCK
+1 
-16 IIHRLSN
+16 
-23 IFYRLKFLQKD
+23 
-34 VDSMFKNKNFSILLF
+34 MFKNKNFSILLF

-63 ATLTLIYTLT
+63 ATLTLIFSLT

-90 ILQIFVSPIISK
+90 ILQIFISPIISK
-102 FNVKRFL
+102 FDVKKFL

-114 FQAIILLAITY
+114 LQAIILLVITY
-125 LIYINK
+125 LIFIDK
-131 LQITTL
+131 LHITTL

-147 NQIVYPVQL
+147 NQIVYPIQL
-156 ALLPKI
+156 SLLPKI
-162 VKQEDL
+162 VKLQDL
-168 VKANSLFSIA
+168 VKVNSLFSIT

-192 IITVFGT
+192 IITIFGT
-199 IYAFIINSITF
+199 IYAFIINSLTF
-210 FINSFIFIFLS
+210 FINSVLFIFLS
-221 NNLSKNSNTIQE
+221 SDLSKNEKTITTQE
-233 NYFSKLS
+233 NYLSKLS
-240 SGIKIWNTP
+240 NGIKIWNTP

-267 LLTLLP
+267 LLTILP

-295 GAFLSNS
+295 GAFLSNKKI
-302 QTLKNIR
+302 LKNIR
-309 LSALYTTFTLGIALS
+309 LGTLYITFAFGIAVS
-324 WGALSIVNNN
+324 WGLLSILNNN
-334 SITNKIVNFLLFLFG
+334 SITNRIINFSLFLFG

-362 MIQCIIS
+362 MIQCIVN

-382 LSIALSPLGAL
+382 LSIAFSPLGAL
-393 LAGVLSIK
+393 MAGILSIK
-401 YSIKTIIII
+401 YNTKIIIII
-410 TSLLIFSIFLFWLF
+410 TSLLILSIFLFWLF
-424 NKNIRNL
+424 NNNIRKL
-431 PSFSKL
+431 PSFSNLTEKDNIL
-437 LEIRN
+437 

>member
-1 MLALVLFLQLAKGCK
+1 
-16 IIHRLSN
+16 
-23 IFYRLKFLQKD
+23 
-34 VDSMFKNKNFSILLF
+34 MFKNKNFSILLF

-54 NFGDSIYSI
+54 NFGDSVYSI

-90 ILQIFVSPIISK
+90 VLQIFISPVISK
-102 FNVKRFL
+102 FDVKRFL

-114 FQAIILLAITY
+114 LQAIILLVITY
-125 LIYINK
+125 LICVNK
-131 LQITTL
+131 LQITML

-147 NQIVYPVQL
+147 NQIVYPIQL

-178 YQGSDALFNSIGGF
+178 YQGSDALFNSVGGF

-210 FINSFIFIFLS
+210 FINSFIFISLS
-221 NNLSKNSNTIQE
+221 NNLSKNTNTIQE

-240 SGIKIWNTP
+240 SGMKIWNTP

-295 GAFLSNS
+295 GTFLSNS

-309 LSALYTTFTLGIALS
+309 LSTLYTTFTLGIALS
-324 WGALSIVNNN
+324 WSALSILNNN

-382 LSIALSPLGAL
+382 LSIAFSPLGAL

-410 TSLLIFSIFLFWLF
+410 TSLLIFSVFLFWLF

-437 LEIRN
+437 LEIRD